1 MKRIGLLLLLSGVLF
16 VVASPSAMI
25 SDQVRIDTGAL
36 AGGVGATQPM
46 VRVFKGIP
54 YAAPPLG
61 ENRWR
66 APQPAAK
73 WDGVRNADAF
83 GAPCA
88 AGAPFG
94 GRGGGGARGA
104 APGQPAAAAAPPRE
118 PARSEDCLYLN
129 VWTSATSANDK
140 RPVMLWIY
148 GGGFTGG
155 SGGMAWYD
163 GENLAAK
170 GPVIVTINYRLGS
183 LGFFAHPDLAK
194 EAGHPGSGNY
204 GMMDAIAAL
213 QWVKRNIAA
222 FGGDPNKV
230 TVAGESAG
238 AIMVGALVG
247 SPQAKGLFTRAI
259 AESGGWMGLT
269 MTRMRSSADAEAA
282 GVKAVDALGVKTM
295 AELRARPLDQL
306 TGLASAG
313 LVVDGYVIPEDTSLT
328 FQAGKQNAVD
338 VLTGSNKDEANFGI
352 CGPNAGLA
360 GRGGAGMTI
369 AAFKSGADRKFGEMA
384 GDYLKLYPAD
394 VRRRGAPRRA
404 RSLCG
409 RDHLE
414 HAAVGRRAGEEGQEG
429 VHVFL
434 LAHSDRERS
443 AFAGRRDAHRRDLL
457 RVEQPEGPGDADVER
472 RRHQARR
479 SDVVLLGQ
487 LHHEGRSER
496 QRSREVAG
504 VQGAVEEHGDG
515 LRRHAAG
522 RAGGASRETV
532 LLFRGVSTSAE
543 KRDEL
548 DFSSQ
553 PHRHRAL
560 SSGARCRCLSTT
572 NRSRHSALP
581 RRPGPT
587 DPDRGA
593 PAPPVP
599 IVR

>member
-1 MKRIGLLLLLSGVLF
+1 MKRISLLLLLGGVLL
-16 VVASPSAMI
+16 VVARPSAMI
-25 SDQVRIDTGAL
+25 PDQVRIETGAL
-36 AGGVGATQPM
+36 SGVVGATQPT

-83 GAPCA
+83 GAPCV
-88 AGAPFG
+88 AGAPFA
-94 GRGGGGARGA
+94 GRGGGGARGGA
-104 APGQPAAAAAPPRE
+104 RGGAPGQTPPASAEPPRE

-247 SPQAKGLFTRAI
+247 SPQAKGLFIRAI

-269 MTRMRSSADAEAA
+269 QARMKTSADAEAA
-282 GVKAVDALGVKTM
+282 GAKAVDALGVKRM
-295 AELRARPLDQL
+295 ADLRARPLDQL

-313 LVVDGYVIPEDTSLT
+313 LVVDGYVIPEDVSLT
-328 FQAGKQNAVD
+328 FQAGKQSAVD

-360 GRGGAGMTI
+360 GRGGAGLTVD
-369 AAFKSGADRKFGEMA
+369 AFKSAADRKYGEIA
-384 GDYLKLYPAD
+384 GEYLRLYPAKTD
-394 VRRRGAPRRA
+394 DEA
-404 RSLCG
+404 
-409 RDHLE
+409 
-414 HAAVGRRAGEEGQEG
+414 
-429 VHVFL
+429 
-434 LAHSDRERS
+434 
-443 AFAGRRDAHRRDLL
+443 
-457 RVEQPEGPGDADVER
+457 
-472 RRHQARR
+472 
-479 SDVVLLGQ
+479 
-487 LHHEGRSER
+487 
-496 QRSREVAG
+496 
-504 VQGAVEEHGDG
+504 
-515 LRRHAAG
+515 RHAAHEACADEITWNMRQWAAAQEKKG
-522 RAGGASRETV
+522 KRAYTYFFSRIQTVNGQPSPAGATHTAEISFAWNNPKGQATQTWNDVDIKLADQMSSYWVNFISKGDPNGNGLAKWPEFKDLSKSTV
-532 LLFRGVSTSAE
+532 MVFGDTPQAEPAAPAAKLSFYAAAFQRLL
-543 KRDEL
+543 K
-548 DFSSQ
+548 
-553 PHRHRAL
+553 
-560 SSGARCRCLSTT
+560 
-572 NRSRHSALP
+572 
-581 RRPGPT
+581 
-587 DPDRGA
+587 GA
-593 PAPPVP
+593 PGAAN
-599 IVR
+599 